1 MRNPHNSATASAV
14 RPSCRAKAAGF
25 TLIELTIAMAVSAI
39 LASLSFP
46 TFQGAVLKAR
56 RSDAWTSVMQLQMAQ
71 ERYRSSR
78 LSYASLESLAHA
90 STSSGGHYQL
100 SVSHVTDSGYRLR
113 ARAQGLQHF
122 DTACRYMQLR
132 VEGLNEIQESGPTE
146 ALANSRAENNKCW
159 GQ

>member
-1 MRNPHNSATASAV
+1 MRNQFESAAALTLQSNARGTAE
-14 RPSCRAKAAGF
+14 GF
-25 TLIELTIAMAVSAI
+25 TLIELMTAMVVSAI

-71 ERYRSSR
+71 ERYRSNR